1 MKQTSMHLAQ
11 HLVMTSVIK
20 GSPVK
25 LVSEGGTRCAWG
37 LAENDSHHIVLYML

>member
-11 HLVMTSVIK
+11 HLIMTSVMN

-25 LVSEGGTRCAWG
+25 LVSEGGTWCVWG
-37 LAENDSHHIVLYML
+37 LAENDSHRIVLYML